1 MSATTEAT
9 FAPIDPS
16 VSHQEVIKSFD
27 EMGIPDS
34 LLRGIYAHG
43 FEVPSAIQQ
52 RAIKPMINGKGCDL
66 IAQAQSGT
74 GKTGTF
80 CIGTLSHVDPTV
92 QEPQVLVLSPTRELA
107 QQTFNVASAI
117 SSYMGVKC
125 YCATGGPNVNQDIDA
140 FRNGA
145 QFIIGT
151 PGRIYDLLHRG
162 KFNISKMKYVI
173 LDEADQMLEDRF
185 REQVHAIMG
194 FGFPKECKIGL
205 FSATMPPACQ
215 EVASKFLV
223 NPTYILIPKE
233 SVTLEGIHQ
242 YFVKL
247 PREDWKFDVLCD
259 IYKHMSLNQLIIF
272 VNRKT
277 QAQFLAE
284 RLSAQGHTLQCIHGD
299 MEPRE
304 RKECMD
310 AFRRGDC
317 RVLISTDLLAR
328 GIDVQQVSLV
338 INYELPPNRENYIH
352 RIGRSGRYGR
362 KGVAINIITDDEE
375 RYMNDIMSYYH
386 TNIDPLPE
394 NLGDISA
401 SVTTA

>member
-1 MSATTEAT
+1 MSTPTEAT
-9 FAPIDPS
+9 FAPDSSS

-27 EMGIPDS
+27 EMGIPDA
-34 LLRGIYAHG
+34 LLRGIYAFG

-52 RAIKPMINGKGCDL
+52 RAIKPMITGSGCDL

-80 CIGTLSHVDPTV
+80 CIGTLAHVDPELH
-92 QEPQVLVLSPTRELA
+92 EPQVLVLSPTRELA
-107 QQTFNVASAI
+107 QQTYTVASAI
-117 SSYMGVKC
+117 SSYIPAKC
-125 YCATGGPNVNQDIDA
+125 YCAVGGPNINQDIDA
-140 FRNGA
+140 LRNGA

-151 PGRIYDLLHRG
+151 PGRIYDLLHR
-162 KFNISKMKYVI
+162 KRLNISKMKYVV

-185 REQVHAIMG
+185 REQVHAIME
-194 FGFPKECKIGL
+194 FGFPKECKMAL

-233 SVTLEGIHQ
+233 NVTLEGIRQ
-242 YFVKL
+242 YYVKL

-272 VNRKT
+272 VNRKV
-277 QAQFLAE
+277 QAEYLAD
-284 RLSAQGHTLQCIHGD
+284 RLSAQGHTLQCIHGE
-299 MEPRE
+299 MEPAK
-304 RKECMD
+304 RKACMES
-310 AFRRGDC
+310 FRRGDC

-375 RYMNDIMSYYH
+375 RYMNDIVTYYH

-394 NLGDISA
+394 DVGSISA
-401 SVTTA
+401 AASSQ